1 MEDNNFDFCTQKY
14 IHSLMQTARLSAS
27 EVSKDYYRQMV
38 DVLTKVLLEVSALA
52 KCGANWE
59 DIKVFNQPAGV
70 ACAFLPDKKTGS
82 QFMLEIDAT
91 SIYFTF
97 HLPHFQE
104 LPYMDDSFWG
114 RILSLNKLGQMK
126 YDLSVSLVGPASEK
140 WERTLVTHR
149 KSIVFS
155 MLVDYVLLSKEEDSE
170 DDLVGVHDITLM
182 WPLTHG
188 WHELLQKLVQATEIG
203 WRMNYLLY
211 RSAHLR
217 SQRTTKSIVEK
228 LRSEGK

>member
-1 MEDNNFDFCTQKY
+1 MEDNNLDICTHKY
-14 IHSLMQTARLSAS
+14 IHSLMQTARFSAS
-27 EVSKDYYRQMV
+27 EVPEDDYRRMV
-38 DVLTKVLLEVSALA
+38 DVLARVLLEISALA
-52 KCGANWE
+52 KCGANWD

-91 SIYFTF
+91 SIYLIF

-104 LPYMDDSFWG
+104 LQYMNDSFWELM
-114 RILSLNKLGQMK
+114 LSLNKLGRMR

-140 WERTLVTHR
+140 WERVLVRCR
-149 KSIVFS
+149 KSNVFS
-155 MLVDYVLLSKEEDSE
+155 MLVDYVLLSKEEDDSE
-170 DDLVGVHDITLM
+170 VGVPDITLM

-188 WHELLQKLVQATEIG
+188 WQELLPRLVRTTEIG

-217 SQRTTKSIVEK
+217 NRQATKSIVEK
-228 LRSEGK
+228 LRSGWK